1 MVVLA
6 ILGPDLRHL
15 LGTENFFFIKFNLVL
30 QFFGV
35 KFTGNYYVVG
45 IIP

>member
-1 MVVLA
+1 MVVFA
-6 ILGPDLRHL
+6 ILGPDLRPL
-15 LGTENFFFIKFNLVL
+15 LGIENFFFIKFNLVL

-35 KFTGNYYVVG
+35 KFTGNYYVVK

>member
-1 MVVLA
+1 MVVFA
-6 ILGPDLRHL
+6 IFGPDLRPL
-15 LGTENFFFIKFNLVL
+15 LGVENSLFIKFNFVL

-45 IIP
+45 IIS

>member
-1 MVVLA
+1 MVVFA
-6 ILGPDLRHL
+6 ILEPDLRPL
-15 LGTENFFFIKFNLVL
+15 LGIEIFSFIKFNSVL

-45 IIP
+45 IIS